1 MDSRQLVILII
12 PLLIIQL
19 TLMIVALVDLARR
32 DSSQV
37 QGGSRLLWALVIML
51 INLIGPILY
60 LLWGREVEVDREAD

>member
-1 MDSRQLVILII
+1 MDSWQLVAFII

-32 DSSQV
+32 DRNQV
-37 QGGSRLLWALVIML
+37 QGGSRLLWALVIIL

-60 LLWGREVEVDREAD
+60 LLWGREVDIDREAD